1 MKEFIQGI
9 LFFFISSITVYSQ
22 IADSV
27 EKSYDYNHKGYELM
41 MNGNYTEAIL
51 QFDSA
56 IIFYHLDANYNHNR
70 AYCYNAI
77 DSVNL
82 AISDYLI
89 AIKLDPENYEYYY
102 LLGNIYQTHKKIE
115 VAILYYTS
123 ALSKI
128 KSRDNPDTYILLF
141 NRGNC
146 YLKSE
151 NIESALAD
159 YNFSLKLNPEHIPT
173 YANRGTTKIKRND
186 TLVVRS

>member
-56 IIFYHLDANYNHNR
+56 IIFYHLEANYNHNR

-89 AIKLDPENYEYYY
+89 AI
-102 LLGNIYQTHKKIE
+102 
-115 VAILYYTS
+115 
-123 ALSKI
+123 
-128 KSRDNPDTYILLF
+128 
-141 NRGNC
+141 
-146 YLKSE
+146 
-151 NIESALAD
+151 
-159 YNFSLKLNPEHIPT
+159 
-173 YANRGTTKIKRND
+173 
-186 TLVVRS
+186 